1 MTKLTKEDLREK
13 RGMAIL
19 IENVNGTPI
28 MNGMQRVAA
37 VVDFV
42 NTYGGNERGIE
53 AIYGHNLTMSDSD
66 YGITWVAY
74 NYN

>member
-1 MTKLTKEDLREK
+1 MTKLTKQDLKEK

-19 IENVNGTPI
+19 IEKIDGTPI
-28 MNGMQRVAA
+28 MYGMQRVAA

-42 NTYGGNERGIE
+42 STYGSNGQGIE